1 MPRPAERLAFP
12 LAAPLIA
19 ALLLS
24 GCAETPKK
32 QAVAPELFV
41 VVPGSD
47 GHVGAIVVQQG
58 GGPKHVVDKAYG
70 AARVRPDG
78 GMEAATLTEAEVRAA
93 FGSTLAALPGKPAS
107 FVLYFLEGKDELTAD
122 SKAELDK
129 VFSEL
134 KRRPLPDI
142 VVIGHTDTVGT
153 LAFNDRLSL
162 ARAERMRESLIAL
175 GIPAARIQAA
185 GRGERELLVPTDDNV
200 AEPRN
205 RRVEIN
211 VR

>member
-1 MPRPAERLAFP
+1 M
-12 LAAPLIA
+12 
-19 ALLLS
+19 
-24 GCAETPKK
+24 
-32 QAVAPELFV
+32 

-47 GHVGAIVVQQG
+47 GHVGAIVVQHDGQQQ
-58 GGPKHVVDKAYG
+58 VLDTAYG
-70 AARVRPDG
+70 ATRVRADG
-78 GMEAATLTEAEVRAA
+78 STQGTTLTEAEVRTA
-93 FGSTLAALPGKPAS
+93 FGPTLAALPGKPAT
-107 FVLYFLEGKDELTAD
+107 FLVYFLEGKDELTPE
-122 SKAELDK
+122 SKVELEK
-129 VFSEL
+129 VFAEL

-162 ARAERMRESLIAL
+162 ARAERMRDSLVGL
-175 GIPAARIQAA
+175 GIPAGRIQAA
-185 GRGERELLVPTDDNV
+185 GRGKREPLVATDDNV